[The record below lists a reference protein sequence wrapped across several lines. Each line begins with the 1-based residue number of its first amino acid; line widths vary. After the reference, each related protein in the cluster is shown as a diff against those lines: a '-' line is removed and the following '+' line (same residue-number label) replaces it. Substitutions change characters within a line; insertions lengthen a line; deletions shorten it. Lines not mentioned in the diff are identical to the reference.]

1 MYISVHKFQLL
12 AQGYFDYKSASL
24 LAEAMA
30 SWGIADLV
38 KEISDMEVIAMRN
51 KGSELLPRMKTSL
64 MAKMQGVQLI
74 SASNYVALMDA
85 LEKSSLPDAMK
96 KELETCFEEKTVA
109 SLEGPTRLQ
118 NRPQSMTMPYN
129 YLSKS
134 EWQKVLDGANTV
146 DACNVVIKRMK
157 LCGLKSLKEDS
168 KKHLTAFL
176 VCLQMRTT
184 QVLPPIAEMYKLS
197 QFVHDTFPACMV
209 QPLCTGLAKYPP
221 SPFDLGQASGW
232 TRLCLLTC
240 SM

>member
-1 MYISVHKFQLL
+1 
-12 AQGYFDYKSASL
+12 
-24 LAEAMA
+24 MA

-184 QVLPPIAEMYKLS
+184 KFFHQLLRCTNCPNLSMIRFQLVWCNLCALVWQSILPA
-197 QFVHDTFPACMV
+197 
-209 QPLCTGLAKYPP
+209 PLTL
-221 SPFDLGQASGW
+221 D
-232 TRLCLLTC
+232 RLVVGKGYVC
-240 SM
+240 